1 MLTQD
6 NFVKFFATGK
16 KIAATT
22 LKNRVSFLFK
32 QYRDIGG
39 NANDLSYLN
48 SYSKVIRHINESKS
62 DEARKTYLFHTLA
75 LLNTKSGKIVGDD
88 ARQKFQ
94 VAAIRAREKS
104 KKQSLDNVATNKQ
117 QINFVSIDGLTRQ
130 LETKIHELFA
140 EYDMSHKA
148 AKINDADYA
157 KWDIESDRKNIRSFA
172 RELQRLMM
180 LACYC
185 YQPALRS
192 DCSTLKITSAAVN
205 RLDPKTNWIQVLRG
219 GRIRLIMNDFKNIK
233 TFGKQTIEVENI
245 HLKRYLKYWI
255 DLLGRLLGSKAEHL
269 FIYQLSPVKPV
280 KLISTTREAFSKA
293 FSRNSDKFFNRPQ
306 TVNSMRHAWEKKFQE
321 DPAYQHMTQA
331 ERQAFHHKL
340 LHGTFTGQLY
350 NWQRRGFSDMQEYS
364 IRQYG
369 MFLSIPKMLIPNI
382 YHDES
387 MQGLDQGH
395 QTMLSKRT

>member
-6 NFVKFFATGK
+6 DFVKMLSTGK
-16 KIAATT
+16 KLAASTI
-22 LKNRVSFLFK
+22 KNRVSYLFK
-32 QYRDIGG
+32 QYRHIGD

-48 SYSKVIRHINESKS
+48 SYSKVIRHINESSQS
-62 DEARKTYLFHTLA
+62 DEGRKTYIFHVISLIG
-75 LLNTKSGKIVGDD
+75 TKAGKVVSDD
-88 ARQKFQ
+88 ARQKYQ
-94 VAAIRAREKS
+94 KAAQRAREKS
-104 KKQSLDNVATNKQ
+104 KKQSLENVATDKQ
-117 QINFVSIDGLTRQ
+117 QLNYVSIDGLTRQ

-140 EYDMSHKA
+140 EYDMPYKA
-148 AKINDADYA
+148 AKISDADFG

-192 DCSTLKITSAAVN
+192 DWSTLKITSAAVN

-219 GRIRLIMNDFKNIK
+219 GRIRLHMNDFKNAK
-233 TFGKQTIEVENI
+233 TFGKKVIELNNA

-255 DLLGRLLGSKAEHL
+255 DLLGRLLGSKPEHL

-280 KLISTTREAFSKA
+280 KLISITREAFSKA
-293 FSRNSDKFFNRPQ
+293 FARNSEKTFNKPQ

-321 DPAYQHMTQA
+321 DPAYQRMTGA
-331 ERQAFHHKL
+331 ERQALHHTL

-350 NWQRRGFSDMQEYS
+350 NWQRRGFSEA
-364 IRQYG
+364 
-369 MFLSIPKMLIPNI
+369 
-382 YHDES
+382 HEE
-387 MQGLDQGH
+387 
-395 QTMLSKRT
+395 